1 MNISLKSK
9 HALIGGSS
17 KGLGLAVAK
26 QLAHSGAKVTLVA
39 RSEDLLHKII
49 TVSYTHLT
57 LPTKA

>member
-39 RSEDLLHKII
+39 RSKDLMLK
-49 TVSYTHLT
+49 TFNLFS
-57 LPTKA
+57 